1 MEEMFEEVVI
11 SDVEEPEDDSLSLIS
26 MIINQAPTKD
36 QMINNIHLMAIFLED
51 GMTIEEACL
60 AVIEGLPAS

>member
-11 SDVEEPEDDSLSLIS
+11 SDEEEQEDDSLSLIS
-26 MIINQAPTKD
+26 MIINHSPTKD